1 MDQSLPKSLTKPL
14 WRACA
19 LIFLAAS
26 ALVFWGL
33 YVPLAT
39 TIRLNGTI
47 VSSAATLE
55 MQHPYGGQIAEVAIG
70 THDAVAPGGLLL
82 RLETELEESNLA
94 TYRALDAQLKREN
107 RVISAILT
115 RRLETLSAKEQS
127 HGAQYIL
134 RSKQAS
140 AQRDLRQKTAQN
152 LDLQLDAVTQKIAQH
167 EAQIAQ
173 LEARFTRHETLLERG
188 IISRDNGEALAE
200 RIMIVAGEKASEEA
214 RRAGII
220 DQRDQQARQAELIA
234 LSLRQ
239 ELTETRQRNQKQ
251 MRELALQIRQTED
264 VIEKATVRAPIEG
277 VVTNLVFQAQ
287 GMYAGRGQTLL
298 SLAQPLQ
305 EPYLRFTIP
314 THLIDQIRPG
324 MTGRFTL
331 LALNQRSLP
340 RLDLRITAISPRAQT
355 DETETPSGYIGRADI
370 DPSAFGTL
378 QDALGED
385 ISLSE
390 DMPVELLIEGRKI
403 SAAQYFLEPLS
414 AAFDRAIQD

>member
-1 MDQSLPKSLTKPL
+1 MEQTLPSSLTKPL

-19 LIFLAAS
+19 LILLAAS
-26 ALVFWGL
+26 ALALWGL
-33 YVPLAT
+33 YAPFAT

-47 VSSAATLE
+47 VSSAATLD

-70 THDAVAPGGLLL
+70 THDVVAPGGFLL
-82 RLETELEESNLA
+82 RLDTDLEESNLA
-94 TYRALDAQLKREN
+94 TYRALDAQLKQEN

-115 RRLETLSAKEQS
+115 ERLETLSDKEQS
-127 HGAQYIL
+127 QGTQYIL
-134 RSKQAS
+134 RSKQAL
-140 AQRDLRQKTAQN
+140 AQINLRRETAKN
-152 LDLQLDAVTQKIAQH
+152 LGLQLDAIDQKIAQH
-167 EAQIAQ
+167 EAQISQ
-173 LEARFTRHETLLERG
+173 LKARFARHETLLQRG
-188 IISRDNGEALAE
+188 IISRDNGEALSE
-200 RIMIVAGEKASEEA
+200 RIMIVSGEKASEEA
-214 RRAGII
+214 RRAGIL

-234 LSLRQ
+234 LSLSQ
-239 ELTETRQRNQKQ
+239 ELTETRERNQRQ

-264 VIEKATVRAPIEG
+264 VIDKATVRAPIDG

-340 RLDLRITAISPRAQT
+340 RLDLEITAISPRAQT
-355 DETETPSGYIGRADI
+355 DETQAPSAYIGRADI
-370 DPSAFGTL
+370 DPSAFDVL
-378 QDALGED
+378 QDAVGED
-385 ISLSE
+385 FSLSE

>member
-1 MDQSLPKSLTKPL
+1 MLL
-14 WRACA
+14 
-19 LIFLAAS
+19 LAAS
-26 ALVFWGL
+26 ALALWGL
-33 YVPLAT
+33 YAPLAT

-47 VSSAATLE
+47 VSSAATLD

-70 THDAVAPGGLLL
+70 THDVVAPGGLLL
-82 RLETELEESNLA
+82 RLDTDLEESNLA
-94 TYRALDAQLKREN
+94 TYRALDAQLKQEN

-115 RRLETLSAKEQS
+115 ERLETLSDKEQS
-127 HGAQYIL
+127 QSMQYIL
-134 RSKQAS
+134 RSKQAL
-140 AQRDLRQKTAQN
+140 AQINLRRETAKN
-152 LDLQLDAVTQKIAQH
+152 LGLQLDAIDQKIAQH
-167 EAQIAQ
+167 EAQISQ
-173 LEARFTRHETLLERG
+173 LKARFARHETLLQRG
-188 IISRDNGEALAE
+188 IISRDNGEALSE
-200 RIMIVAGEKASEEA
+200 RIMIVSGEKASEEA
-214 RRAGII
+214 RRAGIL
-220 DQRDQQARQAELIA
+220 DQRHQQARQAELIA
-234 LSLRQ
+234 LSLSQ
-239 ELTETRQRNQKQ
+239 ELTETRERNQRQ

-264 VIEKATVRAPIEG
+264 VIDKATVRAPIDG

-340 RLDLRITAISPRAQT
+340 RLDLEITAISPRAQT
-355 DETETPSGYIGRADI
+355 DETQAPSAYIGRADI
-370 DPSAFGTL
+370 DPSAFDVL

-385 ISLSE
+385 FSLIE